1 MADQP
6 GPDSLRT
13 LFKRSTAKRGEWNL
27 SMLEVAL
34 GLYADAWEAQLGAW
48 EQERNVSDTLAAD
61 NAALREKL
69 VLAVVARDLAE
80 LRLEAAEQTLGNLAA
95 GDLRGAAREIAVN
108 EAANIRAA
116 LEVKP

>member
-34 GLYADAWEAQLGAW
+34 GLHADAWQADVQAKWQTLNHLIERLEEA
-48 EQERNVSDTLAAD
+48 EAD
-61 NAALREKL
+61 NAALREM
-69 VLAVVARDLAE
+69 
-80 LRLEAAEQTLGNLAA
+80 LRRLSEWDHMDTAADGTYW
-95 GDLRGAAREIAVN
+95 RSEIA
-108 EAANIRAA
+108 AA
-116 LEVKP
+116 LASQQEKP